1 MGRTLMWVLVLALV
15 AVVGGAV
22 YLMFSEPTYEAKLVE
37 KVIPD
42 AKLGR

>member
-1 MGRTLMWVLVLALV
+1 MGRTLIWVLLLALV
-15 AVVGGAV
+15 AVVGGAI
-22 YLMFSEPTYEAKLVE
+22 YLMFAEPAFEAQHFE